1 MTLVLYFDILFLNF
15 VFFAIT
21 SMHAFPRM
29 PACVDTCTGSH
40 AAVMDMK
47 AMKRSRKNGNG
58 PLVMKF
64 PLLQRDGGQDSDED
78 SAEDLP
84 IVLSTEITASGHE
97 SMFVDGNLMS
107 NFLNATGGSSYDS
120 PALPLL
126 GVAFQHLLPSDLR
139 DVKLPPPLSIDAIS
153 SLPPRNPLPPGAGFV
168 SVSADTRAE
177 VLICSPFNT

>member
-1 MTLVLYFDILFLNF
+1 ML
-15 VFFAIT
+15 
-21 SMHAFPRM
+21 AFPRV
-29 PACVDTCTGSH
+29 PAPADSPAGSH

-47 AMKRSRKNGNG
+47 AMKRSRKHGNG
-58 PLVMKF
+58 PLAMKF
-64 PLLQRDGGQDSDED
+64 PLLQRDGGQDDDED
-78 SAEDLP
+78 SAVDLP
-84 IVLSTEITASGHE
+84 NVLSNEITVSGDE

-153 SLPPRNPLPPGAGFV
+153 ALPPGTPLPPGAGFV

-177 VLICSPFNT
+177 VGVLLTCNPFNTSC